1 MDHQGIM
8 RDRYEGSVDFLYPD
22 SDSDITQ
29 LPVETGSSFPR
40 VTNESFMSIDDIER
54 FLRISRGSLASES
67 NYDVTTQSVIIT
79 TFAILIVFG
88 ALGNSLVCHVVV
100 RNTRMRTPRTI
111 FIINLAI
118 SDLTLCLFTQPFN
131 LYKVLKPDWILGTFM
146 CKLVPMCAG
155 MNVFVSTISITVIAL
170 DRFQVIV
177 YPTKDSVKKFGAVIS
192 LVSIWLIAFILASP
206 LLIFNVTN
214 VFEPFPGIAFYTVC
228 LENPS
233 MLLERRIYSCAS
245 ILLQFLLPVVIVCVA
260 HARIS
265 NKLTYRLAN
274 RDRPITDVS
283 AYHVTRNQR
292 EARRK
297 RKRTRL
303 LVSIAVVFACS
314 WLPLNIFN
322 LLADFEFQLT
332 QTFDLHM
339 RGLVF
344 PVCHVF
350 VLCSAC
356 VNPLL
361 YGWLND
367 NFRREF
373 IRILC
378 CPSMSRL
385 CGRCPCQTEH
395 AAAVPVQCARRSVSL
410 DMAEHQR
417 YIYH

>member
-1 MDHQGIM
+1 MDHQGVT
-8 RDRYEGSVDFLYPD
+8 GTVDFVCAHWN
-22 SDSDITQ
+22 ITK
-29 LPVETGSSFPR
+29 LPVEAESSFLLA
-40 VTNESFMSIDDIER
+40 TNESFLSVGDIER
-54 FLRISRGSLASES
+54 FLRISRGSFASES
-67 NYDVTTQSVIIT
+67 NYDVATQSAIIT

-100 RNTRMRTPRTI
+100 RNTRMRTQRNI

-131 LYKVLKPDWILGTFM
+131 LYKVLKADWMLGTSM

-155 MNVFVSTISITVIAL
+155 MNVFVSTISITAIAL
-170 DRFQVIV
+170 DRYQVIV
-177 YPTKDSVKKFGAVIS
+177 YPTKDSFKKFGAVIS

-206 LLIFNVTN
+206 LLIFNETK
-214 VFEPFPGIAFYTVC
+214 VFEPVPGIAFYTVC
-228 LENPS
+228 VENEL
-233 MLLERRIYSCAS
+233 MLLEKRIYSSAS

-260 HARIS
+260 HVRIS
-265 NKLTYRLAN
+265 KKLTYRLVN
-274 RDRPITDVS
+274 RCRPIVDGS
-283 AYHVTRNQR
+283 AYHVTRSQR

-297 RKRTRL
+297 RKTTRL

-314 WLPLNIFN
+314 WLPLNIVN
-322 LLADFEFQLT
+322 LLADFDFQLT
-332 QTFDLHM
+332 KTFDLHM
-339 RGLVF
+339 RGLLF

-373 IRILC
+373 IDILC

-385 CGRCPCQTEH
+385 CGRWLCPRERAGT
-395 AAAVPVQCARRSVSL
+395 VPVQYAHRSVSL
-410 DMAEHQR
+410 EMTEHQR
-417 YIYH
+417 YISN